1 MSEIKCA
8 AENTHGVFYVTA
20 FVKRYCGGVVFFEA
34 SSCAH
39 CKVTKAVAVI
49 AVSFRKLL
57 ALWINAGVIMLA
69 MTFVHIV
76 LLVRLCAALEYLAVI
91 VFIECH
97 LLLFLF
103 LFKKC
108 K

>member
-1 MSEIKCA
+1 MCGS

-69 MTFVHIV
+69 MTLVHIV
-76 LLVRLCAALEYLAVI
+76 FLVRLCAALEYLAVI

-97 LLLFLF
+97 LLLLFL

>member
-1 MSEIKCA
+1 
-8 AENTHGVFYVTA
+8 
-20 FVKRYCGGVVFFEA
+20 
-34 SSCAH
+34 
-39 CKVTKAVAVI
+39 
-49 AVSFRKLL
+49 
-57 ALWINAGVIMLA
+57 MLA

-97 LLLFLF
+97 LLLLF
-103 LFKKC
+103 LLFQKC